1 MESFDQVKELLEIRE
16 DIDKAFIIG
25 GAQIFNYAMENGLCD
40 VLLLTKIISPEF
52 NCDTYCSYLAEEN
65 IKNHFFWSNKVR
77 YNHRRWNQLSNYCF
91 CQRSRNWLSI
101 SVTPTYCRKIFSRI
115 ICRFCIQILIISS
128 NHYFIIVGSFKL
140 LKDKHYNIKYKI
152 NHPF

>member
-65 IKNHFFWSNKVR
+65 IKNHFFEAIKSDIITEDEI
-77 YNHRRWNQLSNYCF
+77 NYQIIAF
-91 CQRSRNWLSI
+91 VKDQETDYQ
-101 SVTPTYCRKIFSRI
+101 SVLPPHIVEK
-115 ICRFCIQILIISS
+115 
-128 NHYFIIVGSFKL
+128 YF
-140 LKDKHYNIKYKI
+140 HA
-152 NHPF
+152 